1 MDFFISSHDMGDPFF
16 WIQSILISLAQGGFI
31 LGGLIFLGLGLL
43 MTYSEIFMGKD
54 QRITKAKIIGV
65 RVENSKTT
73 SSNQN
78 MYYPVFEYVGD
89 NGQITQAESLSG
101 SSNLRNKIPG
111 SFVKVKVDADT
122 QDWVSPVGLVWL
134 IISIIFVG
142 VGGGM
147 IFGAATFAKI
157 TFITIGV
164 WGLFFLQIALKVR
177 KSKIIIPKGLR
188 GTKESFKIR
197 LNHQRNDKRK
207 TLPLLSAQD
216 VAILLKK
223 EDLLQQRLYPLVLL
237 VAMAIIAGGYHLYD
251 KEKKFIESAN
261 VTTGKYVKGNGGYT
275 KIIYRDESN
284 RKLSYRDEFA
294 RFFPSSFSVNSGSK
308 VRVYYLPESP
318 SEVVV
323 NRDIWQGLYY
333 KMLMW
338 IGLLVLIQST
348 ISSIRR
354 KSRMSRI

>member
-1 MDFFISSHDMGDPFF
+1 MDFFISSHDIGDPFF

-54 QRITKAKIIGV
+54 QRIAKAKIIGV

-73 SSNQN
+73 SSNEN

-101 SSNLRNKIPG
+101 SSYLRDKIPG
-111 SFVKVKVDADT
+111 RFVKVKVDADT

-237 VAMAIIAGGYHLYD
+237 VAMAIIVGGYYLYD
-251 KEKKFIESAN
+251 KENKFIERAN
-261 VTTGKYVKGNGGYT
+261 MSTGKYVKGNGGY

-294 RFFPSSFSVNSGSK
+294 RFFPSSFSVTSGDK
-308 VRVYYLPESP
+308 VQVYYLPTSP

-323 NRDIWQGLYY
+323 NRGIWQGLYY
-333 KMLMW
+333 KGLMGL
-338 IGLLVLIQST
+338 GLLILLQST
-348 ISSIRR
+348 ISAVRR